1 MALRYLLD
9 TNVVSEW
16 VKPVPDEAVVRRL
29 TRHQGACAI
38 AATTLH
44 ELTFGFARLPPG
56 RRRDQLE
63 GWLTGLADRLPILP
77 FDAQAA
83 WWLGVERARL
93 ARSGIVLPLADGE
106 IAAVAV
112 QSSPTLVTRNV
123 RDFEAVEEL
132 KVQNWH
138 SLAGDT

>member
-16 VKPVPDEAVVRRL
+16 VKPQPDERVL
-29 TRHQGACAI
+29 TRLQRDHAACAI
-38 AATTLH
+38 AAPTLQ
-44 ELTFGFARLPPG
+44 ELAFGLARLPPS

-63 GWLTGLADRLPILP
+63 FWLTGLAERLPVLG
-77 FDAQAA
+77 FDARAA

-93 ARSGIVLPLADGE
+93 ANIGRTLPYVDGE

-112 QSSPTLVTRNV
+112 TQGLCLVTRNL
-123 RDFEAVEEL
+123 RDFEAVDEL
-132 KVQNWH
+132 QRECWH
-138 SLAGDT
+138 DS